1 MCHFYTCPLSVLLA
15 GPEGVGTLQTGH
27 LEAVRFLA
35 SFRQHVEGTLAEGH
49 VSQAMSLLEDD
60 SQLLQTIG
68 KQLGRGRQWLL
79 DVLRTLSILTCLD
92 GVAADLPALYID
104 ALSLGLDMEGRGAH
118 FLDLIRRLEP
128 TEATLFVG
136 RALSRIKHGDAAL
149 GLGPWPDEGRDGLAT
164 LAELLG
170 GISTL
175 QTEAEENGSVLRSK
189 YSGQSRV
196 LRTTV
201 IAQKVQLSR
210 DAAALTDQDRQY
222 TERIDGLVECLKGML
237 GCAPAED
244 VWLHEAW
251 LYDFRAP
258 YRDVFNPRP
267 RATVQ
272 RALSRPHDY
281 LGCRCCQSSHGQVP
295 SKLPATAILF
305 QLYLETGSLINVA
318 DLWSAYYATV
328 GDDNEHGLDERT
340 ALVMF
345 YRGLSEL
352 RTLGFVRQSRKKA
365 DHVAKLAWL

>member
-1 MCHFYTCPLSVLLA
+1 MLRT
-15 GPEGVGTLQTGH
+15 EH
-27 LEAVRFLA
+27 LESVRFLA
-35 SFRQHVEGTLAEGH
+35 SFQQHVEGALAEGH
-49 VSQAMSLLEDD
+49 VSQATSLLEDD
-60 SQLLQTIG
+60 SQLLQTIE
-68 KQLGRGRQWLL
+68 KQLGRWRQWLL

-92 GVAADLPALYID
+92 GVAADLPKLYID

-118 FLDLIRRLEP
+118 FMDLVRRLEP
-128 TEATLFVG
+128 AEATLFIR
-136 RALSRIKHGDAAL
+136 RALGCIEYGDAAL
-149 GLGPWPDEGRDGLAT
+149 GLGPWLDEGRDGLAT
-164 LAELLG
+164 LAGLLDD
-170 GISTL
+170 ISTL
-175 QTEAEENGSVLRSK
+175 QTDAEGNGSVLRSK

-210 DAAALTDQDRQY
+210 DVAALTDRDRQY

-237 GCAPAED
+237 GCAPVED
-244 VWLHEAW
+244 VWLYEAW

-267 RATVQ
+267 RATIQ

-281 LGCRCCQSSHGQVP
+281 LGCTCCRPSRDQVS
-295 SKLPATAILF
+295 SKLPSTAILF

-318 DLWSAYYATV
+318 DLWSAYYAMV
-328 GDDNEHGLDERT
+328 CDDNGHGLDERT
-340 ALVMF
+340 ALVLF

-352 RTLGFVRQSRKKA
+352 RMLGFVRQSRKKV